1 MLKNIWNVLLLLTL
15 EANETMFWVRSIPRN
30 KEVSAEQKRL
40 WETTEDI
47 AFEQD
52 SLRTDFR
59 SESLSELVCHWESEN
74 I

>member
-1 MLKNIWNVLLLLTL
+1 MLLLTL
-15 EANETMFWVRSIPRN
+15 ETNETMFWVRGISRS
-30 KEVSAEQKRL
+30 KEVSAEL

-52 SLRTDFR
+52 SLRTDFK
-59 SESLSELVCHWESEN
+59 SESLSELDCHWESEN

>member
-1 MLKNIWNVLLLLTL
+1 M
-15 EANETMFWVRSIPRN
+15 RSIPRN

-52 SLRTDFR
+52 SLRTGFK
-59 SESLSELVCHWESEN
+59 SESLSELVCH
-74 I
+74 